1 MPNDGR
7 PDRCLPEAGETL
19 LAAASY
25 PRRRLLTTPMSEP
38 ESLHRH
44 TRETLDRLGLRP
56 RRRLGQNFLIASRV
70 VEQIVSAAR
79 ATGRVVVEIGPG
91 IGALSDALAAIAD
104 ELFLVEIDARLAQR
118 LAERFAAASNVHVV
132 TSDALDVDYSQL
144 LAGRGR
150 GVAVG
155 NLPYSVGSQIL
166 LRLIESRAS
175 FERLVLML
183 QREVAERLTA
193 KPGTKAYG
201 VLTLWTALH
210 GEAEI
215 VLRVSR
221 GSFVP
226 RPKVESA
233 IVAVTL
239 HTAPRVS
246 INDERFRAVVRA
258 AFGQRRKTL
267 RAALVKIAR
276 SVDIERAG
284 IDPRR
289 RGETLSLA
297 EFARLANVLGD
308 PLR

>member
-1 MPNDGR
+1 MPM
-7 PDRCLPEAGETL
+7 PDAG
-19 LAAASY
+19 
-25 PRRRLLTTPMSEP
+25 
-38 ESLHRH
+38 SLHRR
-44 TRETLDRLGLRP
+44 TRDALGRIGVRP
-56 RRRLGQNFLIASRV
+56 QRSLGQNFLVSSPV
-70 VEQIVSAAR
+70 VERIVVAAR

-104 ELFLVEIDARLAQR
+104 ELFLVEIDARMAER
-118 LAERFAAASNVHVV
+118 LAERFAAAPNVHVV
-132 TSDALDVDYSQL
+132 AADALAVDYSKL
-144 LAGRGR
+144 LVGRR
-150 GVAVG
+150 RAVAVG

-183 QREVAERLTA
+183 QREVAERLIA

-201 VLTLWTALH
+201 VLTLWTALY

-233 IVAVTL
+233 VVSVKL

-246 INDERFRAVVRA
+246 IDDEKRFRAVVRA

-267 RAALVKIAR
+267 RAALAKIAR
-276 SVDIERAG
+276 TADIERAG

-297 EFARLANVLGD
+297 EFANLANLLGD
-308 PLR
+308 PSR

>member
-1 MPNDGR
+1 MPMLD
-7 PDRCLPEAGETL
+7 AG
-19 LAAASY
+19 
-25 PRRRLLTTPMSEP
+25 
-38 ESLHRH
+38 SLHRR
-44 TRETLDRLGLRP
+44 TRDALGRLGVRP
-56 RRRLGQNFLIASRV
+56 RRSLGQNFLVASPV
-70 VEQIVSAAR
+70 VERIVAAAR

-91 IGALSDALAAIAD
+91 IGALSDALAATAD
-104 ELFLVEIDARLAQR
+104 ELFLVEIDPRMAECLQ
-118 LAERFAAASNVHVV
+118 ERFATVANVHVV
-132 TSDALDVDYSQL
+132 AADALAVDYSKL

-150 GVAVG
+150 AVAVG

-166 LRLIESRAS
+166 LRLIEASAS
-175 FERLVLML
+175 FERLLLML
-183 QREVAERLTA
+183 QREVAERLIA

-201 VLTLWTALH
+201 VLTLWTALR

-215 VLRVSR
+215 VLRVAR

-233 IVAVTL
+233 VVSVTL

-246 INDERFRAVVRA
+246 IDDEERFRAVVRA

-267 RAALVKIAR
+267 RAALAKIAR
-276 SVDIERAG
+276 AADIERAG
-284 IDPRR
+284 IDPGR

-308 PLR
+308 PSS

>member
-1 MPNDGR
+1 
-7 PDRCLPEAGETL
+7 
-19 LAAASY
+19 
-25 PRRRLLTTPMSEP
+25 
-38 ESLHRH
+38 
-44 TRETLDRLGLRP
+44 
-56 RRRLGQNFLIASRV
+56 
-70 VEQIVSAAR
+70 
-79 ATGRVVVEIGPG
+79 
-91 IGALSDALAAIAD
+91 
-104 ELFLVEIDARLAQR
+104 
-118 LAERFAAASNVHVV
+118 
-132 TSDALDVDYSQL
+132 
-144 LAGRGR
+144 
-150 GVAVG
+150 
-155 NLPYSVGSQIL
+155 
-166 LRLIESRAS
+166 
-175 FERLVLML
+175 
-183 QREVAERLTA
+183 
-193 KPGTKAYG
+193 
-201 VLTLWTALH
+201 
-210 GEAEI
+210 

-246 INDERFRAVVRA
+246 INDEERFRAVVRA

>member
-1 MPNDGR
+1 MPM
-7 PDRCLPEAGETL
+7 PDA
-19 LAAASY
+19 
-25 PRRRLLTTPMSEP
+25 
-38 ESLHRH
+38 ESLHRR
-44 TRETLDRLGLRP
+44 TRDTLGRLGVRP
-56 RRRLGQNFLIASRV
+56 RRSLGQNFLVASPV
-70 VEQIVSAAR
+70 VERIVAAAR

-91 IGALSDALAAIAD
+91 IGALSDALAAIAG
-104 ELFLVEIDARLAQR
+104 ELFLVEIDARMAER
-118 LAERFAAASNVHVV
+118 LQERFATVANVHVV
-132 TSDALDVDYSQL
+132 AADALAVDYSKL

-150 GVAVG
+150 AVAVG

-166 LRLIESRAS
+166 LRLIEASAS
-175 FERLVLML
+175 FERLLLML
-183 QREVAERLTA
+183 QREVAERLIA

-201 VLTLWTALH
+201 VLTLWTALY

-233 IVAVTL
+233 VVSVTL

-246 INDERFRAVVRA
+246 IDDEERFRAVVRA

-267 RAALVKIAR
+267 RAALAKIAR
-276 SVDIERAG
+276 AADIERAG
-284 IDPRR
+284 IDPGR

-297 EFARLANVLGD
+297 EFANLANLLGD
-308 PLR
+308 PSR

>member
-1 MPNDGR
+1 MPM
-7 PDRCLPEAGETL
+7 PDAG
-19 LAAASY
+19 
-25 PRRRLLTTPMSEP
+25 
-38 ESLHRH
+38 SLHRR
-44 TRETLDRLGLRP
+44 TRDTLGRLGVRP
-56 RRRLGQNFLIASRV
+56 RRSLGQNFLVASPV
-70 VEQIVSAAR
+70 VERIVAAAG

-91 IGALSDALAAIAD
+91 IGALSDALAAIAG
-104 ELFLVEIDARLAQR
+104 ELFLVEIDARMAER
-118 LAERFAAASNVHVV
+118 LAERFAASPNVHVV
-132 TSDALDVDYSQL
+132 AADALAVDYSKL

-150 GVAVG
+150 AVAVG

-166 LRLIESRAS
+166 LRLIEAGAS
-175 FERLVLML
+175 FERLLLML
-183 QREVAERLTA
+183 QREVAERLIA

-201 VLTLWTALH
+201 VLTLWTALR

-233 IVAVTL
+233 VVSVTL

-246 INDERFRAVVRA
+246 IDDEERFRAVVRA

-267 RAALVKIAR
+267 RAALAR
-276 SVDIERAG
+276 VAGPADIERAG
-284 IDPRR
+284 IDPGR

-308 PLR
+308 PSS

>member
-1 MPNDGR
+1 
-7 PDRCLPEAGETL
+7 
-19 LAAASY
+19 
-25 PRRRLLTTPMSEP
+25 MSESG
-38 ESLHRH
+38 SLHHR
-44 TRETLDRLGLRP
+44 TRETLGHLGVRP
-56 RRRLGQNFLIASRV
+56 RRRLGQNFLVASHV
-70 VEQIVSAAR
+70 VERIVAATR
-79 ATGRVVVEIGPG
+79 AAGRVVFEIGPG
-91 IGALSDALAAIAD
+91 IGALSDELAAIAD
-104 ELFLVEIDARLAQR
+104 ELFLVEIDPRMAKRLT
-118 LAERFAAASNVHVV
+118 ERFAAASNVHVIAA
-132 TSDALDVDYSQL
+132 DALAVDYSKL
-144 LAGRGR
+144 LAGRPR
-150 GVAVG
+150 AVAVG

-183 QREVAERLTA
+183 QREVAERLIA

-233 IVAVTL
+233 IVSIAL
-239 HTAPRVS
+239 HTAPRVL
-246 INDERFRAVVRA
+246 IDDEERFRAVVRA

-267 RAALVKIAR
+267 RAALAKVAE
-276 SVDIERAG
+276 SADIERAG

-297 EFARLANVLGD
+297 EFARLANALGD
-308 PLR
+308 PSR

>member
-1 MPNDGR
+1 MPM
-7 PDRCLPEAGETL
+7 PD
-19 LAAASY
+19 AA
-25 PRRRLLTTPMSEP
+25 
-38 ESLHRH
+38 SLHRR
-44 TRETLDRLGLRP
+44 TRDTLGRLGVRP
-56 RRRLGQNFLIASRV
+56 RRSLGQNFLVASPV
-70 VEQIVSAAR
+70 VERIVAAAR

-91 IGALSDALAAIAD
+91 IGALSDALAAIAG
-104 ELFLVEIDARLAQR
+104 ELFLVEIDARMAER
-118 LAERFAAASNVHVV
+118 LQERFATVTNVHVV
-132 TSDALDVDYSQL
+132 AADALAVDYSKL

-150 GVAVG
+150 AVAVG

-166 LRLIESRAS
+166 LRLIEASAS
-175 FERLVLML
+175 FERLLLML
-183 QREVAERLTA
+183 QREVAERLIA

-201 VLTLWTALH
+201 VLTLWTALR

-233 IVAVTL
+233 VVSVTL

-246 INDERFRAVVRA
+246 IDDEERFRAVVRA

-267 RAALVKIAR
+267 RAALAKIAR
-276 SVDIERAG
+276 AADIERAG
-284 IDPRR
+284 IDPGR

-308 PLR
+308 PSR

>member
-1 MPNDGR
+1 MPMLD
-7 PDRCLPEAGETL
+7 AG
-19 LAAASY
+19 
-25 PRRRLLTTPMSEP
+25 
-38 ESLHRH
+38 SLHRR
-44 TRETLDRLGLRP
+44 TRDALGRLGVRP
-56 RRRLGQNFLIASRV
+56 RRSLGQNFLVASPV
-70 VEQIVSAAR
+70 VERIVAAAR

-91 IGALSDALAAIAD
+91 IGALSDALAATAD
-104 ELFLVEIDARLAQR
+104 ELFLVEIDPRMAECLQ
-118 LAERFAAASNVHVV
+118 ERFATVANVHVV
-132 TSDALDVDYSQL
+132 AADALAVDYSKL

-150 GVAVG
+150 AVAVG

-166 LRLIESRAS
+166 LRLIDASAS
-175 FERLVLML
+175 FERLLLML
-183 QREVAERLTA
+183 QREVAERLIA

-201 VLTLWTALH
+201 VLTLWTALR

-215 VLRVSR
+215 VLRVAR

-233 IVAVTL
+233 VVSVTL

-246 INDERFRAVVRA
+246 IDDEERFRAVVRA

-267 RAALVKIAR
+267 RAALAKIAR
-276 SVDIERAG
+276 AADIERAG
-284 IDPRR
+284 IDPGR

-308 PLR
+308 PSS

>member
-1 MPNDGR
+1 MPM
-7 PDRCLPEAGETL
+7 PDAG
-19 LAAASY
+19 
-25 PRRRLLTTPMSEP
+25 
-38 ESLHRH
+38 SLHRR
-44 TRETLDRLGLRP
+44 TRDTLGRLGVRP
-56 RRRLGQNFLIASRV
+56 RRSLGQNFLVASPV
-70 VEQIVSAAR
+70 VERIVAAAR

-91 IGALSDALAAIAD
+91 IGALSDALAATAD
-104 ELFLVEIDARLAQR
+104 ELFLVEIDPRMAVRLQ
-118 LAERFAAASNVHVV
+118 ERFATVANVHVV
-132 TSDALDVDYSQL
+132 AADALAVDYSKL

-150 GVAVG
+150 AVAVG

-166 LRLIESRAS
+166 LRLIDASAS
-175 FERLVLML
+175 FERLLLML
-183 QREVAERLTA
+183 QREVAERLIA

-201 VLTLWTALH
+201 VLTLWTALR

-233 IVAVTL
+233 VVSVTL

-246 INDERFRAVVRA
+246 IDDEERFRAVVRA

-267 RAALVKIAR
+267 RAALAKIAR
-276 SVDIERAG
+276 AADIERAG
-284 IDPRR
+284 IDPGR

-308 PLR
+308 PSS